1 MKINDYL
8 EIHQDDLPCHCRV
21 SNFSKEYASQH
32 GESLLVISI
41 VVEPMY
47 KNIYPHTQEMA
58 EYMEENKDTYIRRA
72 LADNG
77 KLYDYA
83 IKE

>member
-21 SNFSKEYASQH
+21 SNISKEYASQH
-32 GESLLVISI
+32 GESLLVTAI

-47 KNIYPHTQEMA
+47 KNIYPHNQTCRDIANQ
-58 EYMEENKDTYIRRA
+58 DTEQQSFI
-72 LADNG
+72 L
-77 KLYDYA
+77 
-83 IKE
+83 